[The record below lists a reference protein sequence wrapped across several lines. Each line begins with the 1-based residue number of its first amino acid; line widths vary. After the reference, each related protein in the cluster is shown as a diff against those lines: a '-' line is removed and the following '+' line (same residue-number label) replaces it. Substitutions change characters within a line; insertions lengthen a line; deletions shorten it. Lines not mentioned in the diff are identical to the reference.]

1 MRPWNAATSLLNCR
15 SNCINHK
22 KSASALL
29 EINGNCREISFL
41 RYCNYKVRVKALKQP
56 LGYPM
61 IPRVSAIMVAEIS
74 IRRSSKTSLF
84 ELQCNILKKMNKIL
98 LLKQRGYQMKRL
110 CINGPTWKY
119 TKNHNKDLG
128 EKLRRLKYI
137 NSLYELVHGFKR
149 SYKMISVGG
158 TMT

>member
-1 MRPWNAATSLLNCR
+1 
-15 SNCINHK
+15 
-22 KSASALL
+22 
-29 EINGNCREISFL
+29 
-41 RYCNYKVRVKALKQP
+41 
-56 LGYPM
+56 
-61 IPRVSAIMVAEIS
+61 
-74 IRRSSKTSLF
+74 
-84 ELQCNILKKMNKIL
+84 
-98 LLKQRGYQMKRL
+98 MKRL

-128 EKLRRLKYI
+128 EKLRRLKDI